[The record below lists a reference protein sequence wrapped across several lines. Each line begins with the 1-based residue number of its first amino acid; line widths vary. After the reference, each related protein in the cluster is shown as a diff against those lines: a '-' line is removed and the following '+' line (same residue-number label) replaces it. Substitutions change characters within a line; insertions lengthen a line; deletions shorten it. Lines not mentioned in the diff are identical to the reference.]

1 MGLISRVSSRTY
13 SFRKNHRKNTKMA
26 IDISHRGMR
35 ASRDRKVRRKATKSN
50 DLYLNMLVKLYRF
63 LARRTD
69 SKFNKI
75 LLKRLFMSRQYRPA
89 LSLSRL
95 SANAKEG
102 KIIVCV
108 GTVTNDTRLN
118 ECPKIKLAALRVTET
133 ARKRILEAGGEI
145 ISLDQLAQQAPLGQ
159 NTLLLQGPKRPRSR
173 QTSRRSR
180 CPKDIRRCRC
190 QAIRSIRRTKV
201 RESTRSTSFPSLQK
215 VNSSVFSQKKFKNC
229 FRKVFFIFQKLFLL
243 F

>member
-13 SFRKNHRKNTKMA
+13 SFRYISNMG
-26 IDISHRGMR
+26 IDISHKK
-35 ASRDRKVRRKATKSN
+35 DRKAVRKSTKSS

-75 LLKRLFMSRQYRPA
+75 MLKRLFM
-89 LSLSRL
+89 SRL

-102 KIIVCV
+102 KTIVCV
-108 GTVTNDTRLN
+108 GTVTNDTRCN
-118 ECPKIKLAALRVTET
+118 QVPKVKLAALRVTET

-159 NTLLLQGPKRPRSR
+159 NTLLLQGPRNAREAVKHRGAPGTPKSHTKPYVRSSGR
-173 QTSRRSR
+173 KFERARGRRASRGY
-180 CPKDIRRCRC
+180 
-190 QAIRSIRRTKV
+190 
-201 RESTRSTSFPSLQK
+201 
-215 VNSSVFSQKKFKNC
+215 KK
-229 FRKVFFIFQKLFLL
+229 
-243 F
+243 

>member
-1 MGLISRVSSRTY
+1 MGVELTVLEK
-13 SFRKNHRKNTKMA
+13 KNRKNTKMA

-35 ASRDRKVRRKATKSN
+35 ASRDRKVQRKATKSN

-145 ISLDQLAQQAPLGQ
+145 ISWTSSLNKHHWVKTRFCSKDHETPEKLLSIEVLQVSQRHPLVPVP
-159 NTLLLQGPKRPRSR
+159 NLMFDPKAGNSR
-173 QTSRRSR
+173 KLEDDERRE
-180 CPKDIRRCRC
+180 
-190 QAIRSIRRTKV
+190 V
-201 RESTRSTSFPSLQK
+201 TRSKQ
-215 VNSSVFSQKKFKNC
+215 VHSV
-229 FRKVFFIFQKLFLL
+229 RFFISVQKLLFFLL
-243 F
+243 NSI

>member
-1 MGLISRVSSRTY
+1 
-13 SFRKNHRKNTKMA
+13 
-26 IDISHRGMR
+26 
-35 ASRDRKVRRKATKSN
+35 
-50 DLYLNMLVKLYRF
+50 MLVKLYRF

-145 ISLDQLAQQAPLGQ
+145 ISLGQLAQQAPLGQ
-159 NTLLLQGPKRPRSR
+159 NTLLLQGPRNAREAVKHRGAPGVPTHPLVPVPSHMSDPKAGNSR
-173 QTSRRSR
+173 KLEVDEL
-180 CPKDIRRCRC
+180 PE
-190 QAIRSIRRTKV
+190 V
-201 RESTRSTSFPSLQK
+201 TRSKQVQFTLSFFISVQK
-215 VNSSVFSQKKFKNC
+215 FVFSVKFH
-229 FRKVFFIFQKLFLL
+229 LT
-243 F
+243 

>member
-13 SFRKNHRKNTKMA
+13 SFRKKTEKMA

-35 ASRDRKVRRKATKSN
+35 ASRDRQVRRKATKSN

-145 ISLDQLAQQAPLGQ
+145 ISLDQLAQQASLGQ
-159 NTLLLQGPKRPRSR
+159 NTLLLQGPRNAREAVKHRGAPGVPKTSAGAGAKPYVRSEGR
-173 QTSRRSR
+173 KFEKARGRRASRGY
-180 CPKDIRRCRC
+180 
-190 QAIRSIRRTKV
+190 
-201 RESTRSTSFPSLQK
+201 
-215 VNSSVFSQKKFKNC
+215 KK
-229 FRKVFFIFQKLFLL
+229 
-243 F
+243 